1 MLRNDLL
8 CFSNDFLMTV
18 LLVPAKLVLKCLQY
32 TASEFEINQVQQV
45 MVLSTGL
52 PCKIHLDLHVYFP
65 WCMGIFWKLHGY

>member
-52 PCKIHLDLHVYFP
+52 PC
-65 WCMGIFWKLHGY
+65 